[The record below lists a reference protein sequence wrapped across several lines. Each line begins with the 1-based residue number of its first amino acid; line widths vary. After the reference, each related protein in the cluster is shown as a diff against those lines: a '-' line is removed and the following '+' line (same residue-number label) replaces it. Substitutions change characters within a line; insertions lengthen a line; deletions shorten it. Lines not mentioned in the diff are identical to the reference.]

1 MCVMS
6 SIVVDRIE
14 GSYAVLDVAGTMVDL
29 PVGDLPK
36 GAGEGSVL
44 ELAMGLQRRIRTIRG
59 RCVVLDVA
67 GESLEF
73 PLSAFPKGIRPGSRI
88 VFTLGD
94 NSTILSEAEARL
106 ERLKQRNTIPDDDVF
121 EL

>member
-1 MCVMS
+1 MS

-14 GSYAVLDVAGTMVDL
+14 GSYAVLDVAGTLVDL

-36 GAGEGSVL
+36 GAKEGSVL
-44 ELAMGLQRRIRTIRG
+44 KLTMGLQRRIQTIRG
-59 RCVVLDVA
+59 RTATLDVA
-67 GESLEF
+67 GERIDL
-73 PLSAFPKGIRPGSRI
+73 PVSAFPKGIRPGSRI
-88 VFTLGD
+88 AFALGD
-94 NSTILSEAEARL
+94 DSAIRSEAEARL